1 MPQKIDSPLRSV
13 TDEVPLVSARDKFTL
28 VVLGASKVGK
38 TTIVQQFLYG
48 NPPEKY
54 VPTVEEF
61 HQGELEFDGT
71 SVTLDIIDTS
81 GAMEFPAQLK
91 VNIQK
96 ADAFL
101 LVFSYNNQESFEQA
115 ARLRDLI
122 LKLNNKDPKIV
133 VVGNKGDLLHDAP
146 ERCAISRE
154 LAESLAVIDWEVGF
168 VDCCAKENRNVLEI
182 FNRLLALCGLPYE
195 LPEKP
200 KKSKLRKT
208 SLPSFVA
215 NPSDPK
221 VSGRRH
227 NSCNVS

>member
-1 MPQKIDSPLRSV
+1 M
-13 TDEVPLVSARDKFTL
+13 
-28 VVLGASKVGK
+28 
-38 TTIVQQFLYG
+38 FLSRI
-48 NPPEKY
+48 
-54 VPTVEEF
+54 F
-61 HQGELEFDGT
+61 
-71 SVTLDIIDTS
+71 
-81 GAMEFPAQLK
+81 A
-91 VNIQK
+91 

-115 ARLRDLI
+115 ARLRELI
-122 LKLNNKDPKIV
+122 LKLNDKDPKIV

-182 FNRLLALCGLPYE
+182 FNRLLTLCGLPYE

-200 KKSKLRKT
+200 KKSKQQRKT

-221 VSGRRH
+221 ISGRRH